1 MVRVSLQNHWGE
13 ERSSKSN
20 HSLNTPPPQKRIKS
34 ADLYR
39 AQHGMSPDR
48 PLSPPTMN
56 HLRSL
61 SRDRDRDLLERRDE
75 QSLSRDR
82 SLELRESLLGQA
94 LEGGPT
100 LIVPSSMQQVTWC
113 RALGRSTASFIF
125 SFVPM

>member
-1 MVRVSLQNHWGE
+1 MWSASPHLSFYLQSVWGDD
-13 ERSSKSN
+13 RSTKSN

-34 ADLYR
+34 VDLYR

-61 SRDRDRDLLERRDE
+61 SRDRDRDLLDRHEE
-75 QSLSRDR
+75 QSLASRDR
-82 SLELRESLLGQA
+82 SLEMRESLLGQA

-100 LIVPSSMQQVTWC
+100 LIVPSSMQQVMWWQDT
-113 RALGRSTASFIF
+113 L
-125 SFVPM
+125 

>member
-1 MVRVSLQNHWGE
+1 MYLQSVWGDD
-13 ERSSKSN
+13 RSTKSN

-34 ADLYR
+34 VDLYR

-56 HLRSL
+56 HLRSI
-61 SRDRDRDLLERRDE
+61 DRDRELLERHEE
-75 QSLSRDR
+75 QSRDR

-100 LIVPSSMQQVTWC
+100 LIVPTSMQQVMWWQDT
-113 RALGRSTASFIF
+113 L
-125 SFVPM
+125 

>member
-1 MVRVSLQNHWGE
+1 MQSVWGD

-34 ADLYR
+34 VDLYR

-48 PLSPPTMN
+48 PLSPPTLN

-61 SRDRDRDLLERRDE
+61 SRDRDRDLLMDRHDDE
-75 QSLSRDR
+75 EDIQSRDR
-82 SLELRESLLGQA
+82 SLDLRESLLGQA

-100 LIVPSSMQQVTWC
+100 LIVPSATMQQVTWC
-113 RALGRSTASFIF
+113 RTLC
-125 SFVPM
+125 